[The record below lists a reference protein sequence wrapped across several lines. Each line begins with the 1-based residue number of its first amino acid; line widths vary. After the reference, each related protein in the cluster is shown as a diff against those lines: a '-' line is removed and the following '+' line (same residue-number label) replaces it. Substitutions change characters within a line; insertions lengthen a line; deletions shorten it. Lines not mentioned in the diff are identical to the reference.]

1 MPISIQF
8 INLFFPHNLMTLQ
21 RDRERERERRDS
33 ERESFQLF
41 LLPAWASLLLLLLL
55 LMLLLLLP
63 GCFLLAHWHALPIH
77 THTRAHAHTKWAT
90 PADEEKG
97 RKATANSL
105 LLFLP
110 RLKWCVVVVAFII
123 DVATK
128 KSLRGGATWCQ
139 VVAKLIKLTRSYH
152 KFV

>member
-1 MPISIQF
+1 MGVAAPAVAAANVVVVAGVLF
-8 INLFFPHNLMTLQ
+8 IGTLA
-21 RDRERERERRDS
+21 RI
-33 ERESFQLF
+33 
-41 LLPAWASLLLLLLL
+41 ANT
-55 LMLLLLLP
+55 
-63 GCFLLAHWHALPIH
+63 H

-105 LLFLP
+105 LLLLP

>member
-1 MPISIQF
+1 MGVAAPAAANVVAVVAGVLF
-8 INLFFPHNLMTLQ
+8 IGTLA
-21 RDRERERERRDS
+21 RI
-33 ERESFQLF
+33 
-41 LLPAWASLLLLLLL
+41 ANTHTHA
-55 LMLLLLLP
+55 
-63 GCFLLAHWHALPIH
+63 HAL
-77 THTRAHAHTKWAT
+77 TKWAT

-105 LLFLP
+105 LLLLP
-110 RLKWCVVVVAFII
+110 RLKLCGVVVVAFII